1 MIEEDVSFISR
12 FVSDHKD
19 LRIQN
24 LSSKINKAALK
35 YVHEKMDSKK
45 ASGVDRVRKSEY
57 EEGLEENLERL
68 EYRLKRDTYNP
79 QPSRR
84 VYISKSDGGR
94 RPLGISCYEDKL
106 VEAVTAKLLTAVY
119 ESKFVENSY
128 GFRPKR
134 SCHDALDAFRKT
146 ILTKSVKYVMKVDIK
161 SFFDTVD
168 HEWLL
173 KFLEHDI
180 ADKKLIRLINK
191 FLRAGVIED
200 GTFREREEGT
210 PQGNGMSPV
219 LANVY
224 LHYVFDQ
231 WFEKKV
237 KKQCVG
243 VAEMIRYADDI
254 VCMFERKSEAKRFMK
269 EITDRFKE
277 FNLELSPEKTKLLEF
292 GRFAIENRAERGLGK
307 PETFNFLG
315 FTLHYGRT
323 RGGKFTICM
332 RSERKRVSS
341 KLKKLKEWL
350 MTNRTLT
357 VEEIIDKLNCSLKGY
372 YNYYYVWT
380 NTPNVIRFKHLVG
393 EILYKVLNR
402 RSQNRSYTWDS
413 FNKLLAKYP
422 LASPGRLQNA

>member
-1 MIEEDVSFISR
+1 MIEKDISFISR

-35 YVHEKMDSKK
+35 YVHEKMDGEK
-45 ASGVDRVRKSEY
+45 ASGVDRVKKEEY
-57 EEGLEENLERL
+57 EEGLEGNLERL

-106 VEAVTAKLLTAVY
+106 VEAVTAKLLMAVY
-119 ESKFVENSY
+119 EPKFVENSY
-128 GFRPKR
+128 GFRPKK

-146 ILTKSVKYVMKVDIK
+146 ILTKSVKYVVKVDIK
-161 SFFDTVD
+161 SFFDSVD
-168 HEWLL
+168 HEWLIR
-173 KFLEHDI
+173 FLEHDI

-191 FLRAGVIED
+191 FLRAGIMEN
-200 GTFREREEGT
+200 GTYREQKEGT

-224 LHYVFDQ
+224 LHYVFDL

-237 KKQCVG
+237 KKQCIG
-243 VAEMIRYADDI
+243 KAEMVRYADDI
-254 VCMFERKSEAKRFMK
+254 VCMFERKAEAESFMK
-269 EITDRFKE
+269 EIAERFKE
-277 FNLELSPEKTKLLEF
+277 FHLELSPEKTKLLEF

-315 FTLHYGRT
+315 FTLHCGRT
-323 RGGKFTICM
+323 RGGRFTICM

-357 VEEIIDKLNCSLKGY
+357 IEEIIDRLNLSLKGY

-380 NTPNVIRFKHLVG
+380 NTPNVIRFKHMVG
-393 EILYKVLNR
+393 KILYRVLNR

-413 FNKLLAKYP
+413 FNKLLTKYP
-422 LASPGRLQNA
+422 LATPRRLQNA